1 MRCGLRRGG
10 DQQVGQPLRGDGAV
24 GKRLNDKL
32 DLSWEVVHSANQRD
46 SSGTA
51 LADTAVHNL
60 RATWAPDVGVL
71 RGATVR
77 VGVENL
83 FDLDY
88 VGHLSSPTRKA
99 PGRTLNVTL
108 TKTF

>member
-1 MRCGLRRGG
+1 MNWHWISHPSLRAT
-10 DQQVGQPLRGDGAV
+10 VGSQSTL
-24 GKRLNDKL
+24 
-32 DLSWEVVHSANQRD
+32 VHSANQRD